1 VNRGRLEITVGADVW
16 FEGELWHVQRIDI
29 HGVELTNQRSAV
41 RVSIAKLCSS
51 SSPVAEPGPPDTDEE
66 LVAVVLG
73 SLNASERQALE
84 ERANHVREVLAES
97 RERGG
102 KTATETYEKKAA
114 ELGVSVRTIERWVAG
129 YRDAGMAG
137 LADSRLLRRRQRRID
152 PRWDAMVVRV
162 LDEMVSSS
170 TPTMKVVI
178 DRVGRELEAEY
189 GHGAVA
195 LPSMSTAARRLKVL
209 AKGRYAFGSAKSRR
223 SVHERPAGAYGR
235 LLATRPGEF
244 VVLDTTPLDVFAM
257 EPVTLRWLP
266 VELTIAMDLFTRC
279 IVGLQ
284 LTPVSTKAIDIAN
297 VLFQAVTPQPLG
309 ADRGDEVVW
318 PFHGVP
324 HHVLVGTE
332 EPDGVSRQQL
342 GGLPACLPES
352 VVVDNGKQYMSA
364 HVIGACARLGI
375 SVQPAIPKK
384 PTDKPTVER
393 FFRTLRE
400 SLLQH
405 LPAYKGPDVYSRGKN
420 VEGDAFYYIGELEQI
435 IREWVGIVYH
445 HTKHDG
451 LCIPEL
457 PQERFSPA
465 EMFEIGLARSG
476 SLTLPA
482 RQDLV
487 YEFLDVA
494 WRTIQ
499 HYGVEINGQRYDGD
513 ALNGFRNVE
522 SPYGGTH
529 AGKWPFSVDS
539 HDVRFVYFRHPDTGK
554 WARLEWEH
562 ARSLGGPFSQEAADY
577 AKKVSIRANRHVDP
591 GQAVQ
596 DLLSQWSRDEV
607 VTRRERSL
615 ARRLSGQ
622 RHQQLCANED
632 GAASSEG
639 QREVASL
646 PTVVELLARQPKQSG
661 LHVVDDLDVF
671 ERYYDDHPD
680 EDAFEVFD
688 E

>member
-244 VVLDTTPLDVFAM
+244 VVLDTV
-257 EPVTLRWLP
+257 R
-266 VELTIAMDLFTRC
+266 LT
-279 IVGLQ
+279 
-284 LTPVSTKAIDIAN
+284 
-297 VLFQAVTPQPLG
+297 
-309 ADRGDEVVW
+309 
-318 PFHGVP
+318 
-324 HHVLVGTE
+324 
-332 EPDGVSRQQL
+332 
-342 GGLPACLPES
+342 
-352 VVVDNGKQYMSA
+352 
-364 HVIGACARLGI
+364 
-375 SVQPAIPKK
+375 
-384 PTDKPTVER
+384 
-393 FFRTLRE
+393 
-400 SLLQH
+400 
-405 LPAYKGPDVYSRGKN
+405 
-420 VEGDAFYYIGELEQI
+420 
-435 IREWVGIVYH
+435 
-445 HTKHDG
+445 
-451 LCIPEL
+451 
-457 PQERFSPA
+457 
-465 EMFEIGLARSG
+465 
-476 SLTLPA
+476 
-482 RQDLV
+482 
-487 YEFLDVA
+487 
-494 WRTIQ
+494 
-499 HYGVEINGQRYDGD
+499 
-513 ALNGFRNVE
+513 
-522 SPYGGTH
+522 
-529 AGKWPFSVDS
+529 
-539 HDVRFVYFRHPDTGK
+539 
-554 WARLEWEH
+554 
-562 ARSLGGPFSQEAADY
+562 
-577 AKKVSIRANRHVDP
+577 
-591 GQAVQ
+591 
-596 DLLSQWSRDEV
+596 
-607 VTRRERSL
+607 
-615 ARRLSGQ
+615 
-622 RHQQLCANED
+622 
-632 GAASSEG
+632 
-639 QREVASL
+639 
-646 PTVVELLARQPKQSG
+646 
-661 LHVVDDLDVF
+661 
-671 ERYYDDHPD
+671 
-680 EDAFEVFD
+680 
-688 E
+688 